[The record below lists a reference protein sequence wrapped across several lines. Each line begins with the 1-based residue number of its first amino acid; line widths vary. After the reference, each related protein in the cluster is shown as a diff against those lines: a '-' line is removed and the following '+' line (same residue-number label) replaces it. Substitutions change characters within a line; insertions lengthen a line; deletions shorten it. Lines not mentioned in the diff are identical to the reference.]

1 MSSLVGYVLFVQ
13 AAAGE
18 PFDGAQGKP
27 FETWAEPKWEEF
39 VYTPGVFVR
48 VANTGVTGYG
58 K

>member
-1 MSSLVGYVLFVQ
+1 LVGYVLFVQ

-27 FETWAEPKWEEF
+27 LETWAEPKWEEF
-39 VYTPGVFVR
+39 VYTPGIFVR